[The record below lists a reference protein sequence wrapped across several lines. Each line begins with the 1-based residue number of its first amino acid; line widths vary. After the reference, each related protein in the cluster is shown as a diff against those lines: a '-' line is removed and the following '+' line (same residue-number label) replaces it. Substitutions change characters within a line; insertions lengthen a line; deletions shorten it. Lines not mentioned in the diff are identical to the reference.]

1 MNGGRMTF
9 RQGQA
14 LARFIHELRGDWDV
28 PGIESALG
36 QVHDKAPADVI
47 ACAAVRAATVPSN
60 RTPAV
65 IAFDGPHW
73 RTTPDAPR
81 PHFDGPTAAERCSVC
96 SQRRDR
102 CESQWS
108 HDHQFV
114 SAATVAGRKA
124 DAEQAKAITDALRAE
139 VQPLRDPAP
148 PIDLAERR
156 TSKSDAARAAIAQP
170 EGDQPA

>member
-1 MNGGRMTF
+1 MTGGRMTF

-28 PGIESALG
+28 PGIEAALG

-47 ACAAVRAATVPSN
+47 ACAAIRAATVASN

-65 IAFDGPHW
+65 IAMDGPHW
-73 RTTPDAPR
+73 RTAPDAPR
-81 PHFDGPTAAERCSVC
+81 PHFDAPGAADRCSVC
-96 SQRRDR
+96 SQRQDR
-102 CESQWS
+102 CESLWS
-108 HDHQFV
+108 HDHRFV

-124 DAEQAKAITDALRAE
+124 DAGQAKAITDALRAE
-139 VQPLRDPAP
+139 VQPLREPAA

-156 TSKSDAARAAIAQP
+156 TTKSAAARAAIQHP
-170 EGDQPA
+170 EEPA